1 MNLVWANSGNVA
13 REGTGICGLRVPR
26 AACLLLFSP
35 QLAAGIVA
43 SLIAHG
49 FLIAAVMRE
58 ALPVVAAPGRVSPV
72 EVVLETQQRPESAR
86 DDFKRPPEVS
96 QNRPDWTGDLGKG
109 HTATPLGFDTAV
121 ERAARDLKPVNEK
134 RGHAENQ
141 IKTGVADRFKAV
153 AVPLPSGSGTEA
165 MSYRFVVGGM
175 LERGK
180 HYPERALRRGAKG
193 TATIG
198 FVLNRSGGVA
208 SVNLLRSSGDS
219 ELDAESVALVR
230 RTAPFPAAPPGAEH
244 TFTIEVAFGKGI

>member
-13 REGTGICGLRVPR
+13 REGTGISGLRAPR
-26 AACLLLFSP
+26 DACLPLFSR

-49 FLIAAVMRE
+49 FLIAAIMRV
-58 ALPVVAAPGRVSPV
+58 APPVVAAPGWLSPV
-72 EVVLETQQRPESAR
+72 EVVLETQQRPKSAR
-86 DDFKRPPEVS
+86 DNFKRPPEFS

-109 HTATPLGFDTAV
+109 DTVTPLGFDSAV
-121 ERAARDLKPVNEK
+121 ERAARDLKPVDEK
-134 RGHAENQ
+134 GVHAESQ

-153 AVPLPSGSGTEA
+153 AVPLPSSSGTEA
-165 MSYRFVVGGM
+165 MSYRFIVGGM

-198 FVLNRSGGVA
+198 FVLDRSGGVA
-208 SVNLLRSSGDS
+208 SVSLLRSSGDS
-219 ELDAESVALVR
+219 ELDAESVGLVR
-230 RTAPFPAAPPGAEH
+230 RAAPFPAAPPGAEH
-244 TFTIEVAFGKGI
+244 SFTIEVAFGKGI